1 MKPFGKI
8 LLLALAIILFKAY
21 GAMAMVLPAD
31 STLNAEKLINHAD
44 RAVLFIVKSA
54 QETKEEKLQ
63 RSNKD
68 SEPFWAAVKK
78 LNSNI
83 DKLTK
88 YNFLKDETFHKTL
101 AETVTAKEE
110 VLTTYE
116 MLEANDAGVKEGIDK
131 ASKSI
136 DLLYQNYSKEA
147 LRMKE
152 GETLSPDEKA
162 KLNELKA
169 QNKDLQKKLD
179 ELEGKVSDNKKMLKK
194 IKKIR
199 EKSNEVVHCHNN
211 SAGFFFA
218 MSAMNMINGWMWGC
232 HWWWGPWGGWYPGF
246 YYNYVDIY
254 VNVIDDYAYDW
265 GYLDGVIDAYDYEL
279 ELELEQVEMDMMNDY
294 LDEIEIEN
302 ELFDQND
309 MMYDQWDDASDF
321 YDNSQEYD
329 FMDDSYGPE
338 LMDEGYGPEL
348 MDQMQ
353 PSFEYEMMDDFQQ
366 YDQMDYV
373 DDFSDLDFGGFDDW

>member
-8 LLLALAIILFKAY
+8 LQFAFALILFKAF
-21 GAMAMVLPAD
+21 GAMAMAQETD
-31 STLNAEKLINHAD
+31 TTLNAEYLINHAD

-54 QETKEEKLQ
+54 RETNEEKLQ

-78 LNSNI
+78 LNTNI
-83 DKLTK
+83 DKLNK

-131 ASKSI
+131 ASHAI

-147 LRMKE
+147 LRVKE
-152 GETLSPDEKA
+152 GESLTSEEKA
-162 KLNELKA
+162 KLDQLKA
-169 QNKDLQKKLD
+169 QNQKLQKKLD
-179 ELEGKVSDNKKMLKK
+179 ELEGKVSDNQKMLKK

-199 EKSNEVVHCHNN
+199 DKSNEVVHCHNN

-246 YYNYVDIY
+246 YAGYVDIY
-254 VNVIDDYAYDW
+254 VGVIDDYAYDW
-265 GYLDGVIDAYDYEL
+265 GYLDGVIDGSDYDL
-279 ELELEQVEMDMMNDY
+279 LVDMEQNEIDIMDDY
-294 LDEIEIEN
+294 LDEIDIEN
-302 ELFDQND
+302 ELSDQND
-309 MMYDQWDDASDF
+309 MMYDHWEDAGELYDDTQEFDF
-321 YDNSQEYD
+321 IEDHYTPER
-329 FMDDSYGPE
+329 MDDSQ
-338 LMDEGYGPEL
+338 L
-348 MDQMQ
+348 
-353 PSFEYEMMDDFQQ
+353 SFEPEMMQEPME
-366 YDQMDYV
+366 QMDFS
-373 DDFSDLDFGGFDDW
+373 DDFSDMDFGGFDEW